1 MSVLE
6 WKTLGALREWRDQL
20 AAKQKRPP
28 YAVFPN
34 SILIDLARRRPTSK
48 RGLHANRRIHSSF
61 IRHHGMDVLRQISL
75 VSAETVVP
83 RPLTVAQ
90 RRVASALALWAEAAG
105 EQDSVAPRL
114 LMPAA
119 LQAAIARD
127 GVEQMGGWRA
137 PWVPSVKRFLSGE
150 VGLMLNNSS
159 GKLTIGGAYEK
170 C

>member
-34 SILIDLARRRPTSK
+34 NILIDLARRRPTSK

-61 IRHHGMDVLRQISL
+61 IRHHGMDVLHQISL
-75 VSAETVVP
+75 VTAETIVP

-90 RRVASALALWAEAAG
+90 RQVASALALWAEAVS
-105 EQDSVAPRL
+105 ERDSVAPRL

-119 LQAAIARD
+119 LRAAIARD

-137 PWVPSVKRFLSGE
+137 PWVPAVKKFLGGE
-150 VGLMLNNSS
+150 VGLMLNKIT
-159 GKLTIGGAYEK
+159 GKLMIGDAHQER
-170 C
+170 